1 MGGISIMSWIWC
13 NKKRLRWDEIPIFLV
28 HTKRSLPFLLIW
40 VRISF
45 SAPATSQRFFYSKQL
60 SFACI
65 SVRELQPS
73 ISIKLNQKAT
83 KTNIH
88 LGTSAQN
95 FVIISH
101 RNPAS
106 FCAPC
111 SEGCGIYII
120 MNTPGHKLLP
130 CIHPTKHFLNV
141 SQRGKERRPTQ
152 LRDEWMK
159 KNTSDSL
166 SLSL

>member
-106 FCAPC
+106 FALHVRKAAASTSLWTHRATNC
-111 SEGCGIYII
+111 SRAYTRPSIFSMSLREERNEG
-120 MNTPGHKLLP
+120 
-130 CIHPTKHFLNV
+130 
-141 SQRGKERRPTQ
+141 Q
-152 LRDEWMK
+152 L
-159 KNTSDSL
+159 S
-166 SLSL
+166 